1 MVSEDPVTS
10 EALRLSNERGGEAM
24 RKLVK
29 IILVL
34 GSLFG
39 ALMAVVGTNRLW

>member
-10 EALRLSNERGGEAM
+10 EALRLGNERGEAM